1 MNVINDVGRRE
12 GGRGRGR
19 GERERERGYFV
30 DGWRY
35 GVSLHSGPKIE
46 ERNRGKG
53 GERERERQRERDR
66 ERSVGRRFYASRRIH
81 RRKVVRNALGGEL
94 VKVISS
100 TT

>member
-1 MNVINDVGRRE
+1 M
-12 GGRGRGR
+12 
-19 GERERERGYFV
+19 

-35 GVSLHSGPKIE
+35 GVSLHSDLRSK
-46 ERNRGKG
+46 RNREKG
-53 GERERERQRERDR
+53 GRGEIDRERERDR

>member
-1 MNVINDVGRRE
+1 MTPGWTIVIKSISSQR
-12 GGRGRGR
+12 
-19 GERERERGYFV
+19 FSPS
-30 DGWRY
+30 
-35 GVSLHSGPKIE
+35 VSRIAIE
-46 ERNRGKG
+46 KK
-53 GERERERQRERDR
+53 RERERQRERDR

>member
-1 MNVINDVGRRE
+1 M
-12 GGRGRGR
+12 
-19 GERERERGYFV
+19 

-35 GVSLHSGPKIE
+35 GVSLHSDLRSK
-46 ERNRGKG
+46 RNREKG
-53 GERERERQRERDR
+53 GRGERDR

>member
-1 MNVINDVGRRE
+1 M
-12 GGRGRGR
+12 
-19 GERERERGYFV
+19 

-35 GVSLHSGPKIE
+35 GVSLHSDLRSK
-46 ERNRGKG
+46 RNREKG
-53 GERERERQRERDR
+53 GRGREIERERDR